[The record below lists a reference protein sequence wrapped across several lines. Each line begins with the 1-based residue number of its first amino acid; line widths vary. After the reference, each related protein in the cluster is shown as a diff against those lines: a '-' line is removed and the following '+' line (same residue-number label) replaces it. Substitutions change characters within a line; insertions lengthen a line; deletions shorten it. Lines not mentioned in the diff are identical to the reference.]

1 MIVLDNFFHQNL
13 LFLFMVRK
21 ENYSHFEIHI
31 LCMSKNKQKTRYF
44 HFGIYIDRNW
54 KKKKKKVKLRMRNLF
69 GFHKFKRSHLL
80 SNTFFVKLWCYS
92 RRGKQF
98 NSKRKFR
105 ILKSHI
111 LRACACMVC
120 CKSFQILLWNYRS
133 ALKPSFVALRE

>member
-1 MIVLDNFFHQNL
+1 
-13 LFLFMVRK
+13 
-21 ENYSHFEIHI
+21 
-31 LCMSKNKQKTRYF
+31 MSKNKQKTRYF

-80 SNTFFVKLWCYS
+80 SNTFFVKLCCYS

-105 ILKSHI
+105 ILKCHI

-133 ALKPSFVALRE
+133 ALKPSFVALREWSKNTNLRLINQWLLTWVFIKLINFGKLVVY